1 MMAQADTVMK
11 KVETVEED
19 EPQAPAPVVLA
30 PLAPRGILPSSS
42 EMAVIRQLV
51 ADLAPLIGTDFLP
64 RQIDTPHKA
73 LAIVLKGRELGIPP
87 MEALAQLYVVNG
99 KVTMQAQLML
109 ALIARSGL
117 GTWQIEESTAQA
129 CTVVMKRSDNGA
141 AMRLRFTIE
150 EAKAAGLLGKSGSA
164 WSAYP
169 AAMLRARAISACARI
184 VFPDVIG
191 GMYTPEELDVPVVV
205 NAEGD
210 IEIDAEAAIDEPSP
224 EQQAVVDAVFEES
237 AKATAPRAC
246 SKCGRPMALRDGK
259 RGKFWSCTGWRRD
272 GTGCDHTENYR
283 EAPAGEP
290 NGFEGA
296 DDFEGRAGG
305 GTPAPKRQGSGNV
318 LDLGGGFW
326 LKVSDHALERA
337 QERFG
342 WDAEEAMRRVEPA
355 ARAMLA
361 GEADEQGRV
370 TIAPATYGFKQ
381 AGQTLI
387 LQTVYEG
394 GGQGDVPLAESAD
407 LPPGFTDAE
416 LEEDDAPV
424 PAPDV
429 PPEDEAPASY
439 EDFRTRL
446 RPYVG
451 QLPAREME
459 RLYQIGAAA
468 AFDGTVPESAELT
481 PAQWAEVWREVM
493 GYLDGEAGN
502 GDERDG

>member
-1 MMAQADTVMK
+1 MAQADTVMK
-11 KVETVEED
+11 NVEED
-19 EPQAPAPVVLA
+19 EPQAPAPVALA

-99 KVTMQAQLML
+99 RVAMQAQLML
-109 ALIARSGL
+109 ALIARSGR

-150 EAKAAGLLGKSGSA
+150 EAKAAGLLAKSGSA

-169 AAMLRARAISACARI
+169 AAMLRARAISACARV

-210 IEIDAEAAIDEPSP
+210 IEIDAAAIAIEEPSP
-224 EQQAVVDAVFEES
+224 EQQAAVDAVFEES

-246 SKCGRPMALRDGK
+246 SKCGKPMVLRDGK
-259 RGKFWSCTGWRRD
+259 RGRFWSCSGWKRD
-272 GTGCDHTENYR
+272 GTGCDYTENYH
-283 EAPAGEP
+283 EAPVVEP
-290 NGFEGA
+290 EGFEGA

-337 QERFG
+337 RERFG

-394 GGQGDVPLAESAD
+394 GGQGDVPPEFA
-407 LPPGFTDAE
+407 DAE
-416 LEEDDAPV
+416 LEEDAPV
-424 PAPDV
+424 
-429 PPEDEAPASY
+429 PASY
-439 EDFRTRL
+439 EDFKAKL